1 MANNKFRKWL
11 QELSFAI
18 MDTNLDYIISGKWR
32 RKMTNEE
39 ANIRINKSLEE
50 DNKMREE
57 GRVKW
62 FNDAKGFGFIERP
75 NGKDI
80 FVHYK
85 DIKMIGHK
93 TLEPGEKVTF
103 KPEHIDKGDCAREV
117 ERV

>member
-50 DNKMREE
+50 EEKMREI
-57 GRVKW
+57 GRAHV
-62 FNDAKGFGFIERP
+62 
-75 NGKDI
+75 
-80 FVHYK
+80 
-85 DIKMIGHK
+85 
-93 TLEPGEKVTF
+93 
-103 KPEHIDKGDCAREV
+103 
-117 ERV
+117 